1 MIEINPY
8 HQLIAAI
15 EYGGWE
21 ALEHR
26 YTLARDYAREEAMG
40 QSGGL
45 ENVVLRLWHSER
57 GLFYEFKDAP
67 MAFYG
72 RLGTVAGEY
81 LSEGEANLLLWDAL
95 TLAQD
100 GKAEV
105 MVIYGPEYLR
115 NESQLYM
122 AYWLQGERMERGY
135 ARQSLP
141 LFLRM
146 DTEQH
151 TQFMVWLGG
160 EYLKFDVPRGAPLLP
175 AVRD

>member
-26 YTLARDYAREEAMG
+26 YSLARDYARELAQG
-40 QSGGL
+40 QGGGL
-45 ENVVLRLWHSER
+45 ENPVLRLWHSEQ

-72 RLGTVAGEY
+72 RLGAVAGEY

-95 TLAQD
+95 TLAQH
-100 GKAEV
+100 GQAEV
-105 MVIYGPEYLR
+105 MAIYGPGYLSDE
-115 NESQLYM
+115 NQIYM
-122 AYWLQGERMERGY
+122 AYWLQGQRVERGY

-141 LFLRM
+141 LFLRT
-146 DTEQH
+146 DNHGQ
-151 TQFMVWLGG
+151 TQFMVWLQG

-175 AVRD
+175 TVKD

>member
-8 HQLIAAI
+8 HQLVEAI
-15 EYGGWE
+15 EYGGWD

-26 YTLARDYAREEAMG
+26 YALARDYAREEA
-40 QSGGL
+40 QQHSSSL
-45 ENVVLRLWHSER
+45 ENPVLRLWHSER

-72 RLGTVAGEY
+72 RLGAVAGEY

-105 MVIYGPEYLR
+105 MVIYGTGYLSD
-115 NESQLYM
+115 ESQIYM
-122 AYWLQGERMERGY
+122 AYWLQGERLERGY

-146 DTEQH
+146 DDEQK
-151 TQFMVWLGG
+151 TQFIVWLEG
-160 EYLKFDVPRGAPLLP
+160 EYLKFCVHRGAPLLP
-175 AVRD
+175 AMRD